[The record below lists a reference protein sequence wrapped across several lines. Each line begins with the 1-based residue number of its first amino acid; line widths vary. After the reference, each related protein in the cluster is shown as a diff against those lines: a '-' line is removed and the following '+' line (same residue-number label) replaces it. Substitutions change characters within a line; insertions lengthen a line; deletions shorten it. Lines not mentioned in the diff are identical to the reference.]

1 MALNKAFKQQI
12 INQFGG
18 LLTNTGL
25 TQVQVAILTR
35 RIQQLTEHIK
45 INKKDYSSK
54 RGLFK
59 LVSQRKRLLNYLK
72 KTNIQGYRDLVKALG
87 LRS

>member
-18 LLTNTGL
+18 SLTNTGL